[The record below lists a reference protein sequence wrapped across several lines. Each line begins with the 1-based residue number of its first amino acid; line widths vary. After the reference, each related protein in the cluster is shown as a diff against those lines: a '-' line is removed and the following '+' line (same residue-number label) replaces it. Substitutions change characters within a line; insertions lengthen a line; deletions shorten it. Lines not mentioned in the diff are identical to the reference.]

1 MKWGTIITQR
11 AGPQRSNLRCRRRST
26 LSPASEI
33 IVHQRRLEKKRNW
46 MWGTTT
52 RCELVFFFVLPVI
65 TVLTESDWHPAAPG
79 PVILLVDLLK
89 FLTETRGQR
98 LRPFLFFQS
107 ILLENVDY
115 HFFVEKR
122 GLCVMELGSCIYH
135 IKQRKWNVIGRNPSL
150 GSPFCCMRVI
160 DDPCKIQF

>member
-1 MKWGTIITQR
+1 MRNNHHPKSRPAAFELEMSSPIDSLACVR
-11 AGPQRSNLRCRRRST
+11 NYS
-26 LSPASEI
+26 SPAAAG
-33 IVHQRRLEKKRNW
+33 KKTKLNVRDNDE
-46 MWGTTT
+46 MRT
-52 RCELVFFFVLPVI
+52 CFFFCFTCNYRAHRERL
-65 TVLTESDWHPAAPG
+65 APG
-79 PVILLVDLLK
+79 GTWTGHFISWSFKIFDRDK
-89 FLTETRGQR
+89 
-98 LRPFLFFQS
+98 RPKTPPLFFQS